1 MSVTPFS
8 NTPKAMTTTP
18 QTAPA
23 ATAAHVPPA
32 AARAGF
38 GLGREVLSFRLG
50 LENYGIDILNVQE
63 IKGYAQPTRIANAP
77 SYVLGVLNLRG
88 VIVPIVDLRRKFGLD
103 DVRYD
108 ESTVTIIL
116 NVGRRVVGV
125 VADGVSDVL
134 NLPHDRI
141 KPSPSFSSAVDA
153 GFVTGLASLSDAD
166 DAALLIVL
174 DIARLIGSADI
185 GLEAVEA

>member
-1 MSVTPFS
+1 
-8 NTPKAMTTTP
+8 MTTTP
-18 QTAPA
+18 HTAPA
-23 ATAAHVPPA
+23 ATRGPRSAA

-50 LENYGIDILNVQE
+50 RENYGIDILNVQE

>member
-1 MSVTPFS
+1 
-8 NTPKAMTTTP
+8 MTITHP
-18 QTAPA
+18 TAPA
-23 ATAAHVPPA
+23 AVAAHVPPA

-38 GLGREVLSFRLG
+38 GQGREVLSFRLG
-50 LENYGIDILNVQE
+50 REDYGIDILNVQE
-63 IKGYAQPTRIANAP
+63 IKGYAHPTRIANAP

-103 DVRYD
+103 EARYD

-141 KPSPSFSSAVDA
+141 KPAPAFSSAVDA
-153 GFVTGLASLSDAD
+153 SFVTGLASLSDD
-166 DAALLIVL
+166 DDTGLLIVL

-185 GLEAVEA
+185 GLEALDA